1 MGSNSFDKKYKG
13 RISAEQHKGYYNH
26 WMFKLE
32 SITFNNKETF
42 LNTTVDIKSDS
53 SMIGVTKDYLITL
66 KDSLKKYID
75 AKTVWVNNKINGNC
89 ELLQNLPNLNFTIED
104 SLFSIS
110 MKDFV
115 IGTKIHSCYIPLV
128 YNEDDDKFTI
138 GLGLISLFDS
148 ATFDFETHSMTLYS
162 DSILITDKS
171 ENINYYRKVTGITLS
186 SILLPSILL
195 LFILAYN
202 WAYFIKEKL
211 VI

>member
-1 MGSNSFDKKYKG
+1 
-13 RISAEQHKGYYNH
+13 
-26 WMFKLE
+26 MFKLGA
-32 SITFNNKETF
+32 ITFNNKESF

-89 ELLQNLPNLNFTIED
+89 ELLQNLPNLNFTIGD

-115 IGTKIHSCYIPLV
+115 IDTKHHSCYIPLV

-162 DSILITDKS
+162 DSI
-171 ENINYYRKVTGITLS
+171 
-186 SILLPSILL
+186 
-195 LFILAYN
+195 
-202 WAYFIKEKL
+202 
-211 VI
+211 